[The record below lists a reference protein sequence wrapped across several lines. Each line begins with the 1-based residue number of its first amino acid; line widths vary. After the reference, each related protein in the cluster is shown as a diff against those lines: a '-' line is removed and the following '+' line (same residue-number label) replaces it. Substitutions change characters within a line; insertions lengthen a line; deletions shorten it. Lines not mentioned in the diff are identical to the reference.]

1 MAVLGRERA
10 GSRMV
15 WEDCSASSSFSSEV
29 AAAAIAEADGR
40 RVCDGKVDSRNCC
53 LGEGS

>member
-40 RVCDGKVDSRNCC
+40 RVCDGKVDSRDCC
-53 LGEGS
+53 LEEGS